1 MPDTT
6 CFIFVESEVDK
17 RGKLYKAVKDKGR
30 VVEMG
35 RQDEKTLIMWL
46 AGQMKREGKRVQ
58 ESTLRYLLAK
68 TGTDMENLEKE
79 FTRMVSEHKD
89 TIYMVCYMFSKDNA
103 EVEDLYQEILI
114 NLWRSLP
121 KFEQRSSVKTWI
133 WRISLNT
140 CISIDRKKRRR
151 SSLPLELDIDLYN
164 DSDRDTKQIKMLHD
178 RINRLGVFDRAIILL
193 WLENMSYEEI
203 GAIVGISTKNVSVRL
218 YRIKEQLKTM
228 K

>member
-1 MPDTT
+1 
-6 CFIFVESEVDK
+6 
-17 RGKLYKAVKDKGR
+17 
-30 VVEMG
+30 
-35 RQDEKTLIMWL
+35 
-46 AGQMKREGKRVQ
+46 
-58 ESTLRYLLAK
+58 
-68 TGTDMENLEKE
+68 
-79 FTRMVSEHKD
+79 MVHEHKD

-114 NLWRSLP
+114 NLWRSMP
-121 KFEQRSSVKTWI
+121 SFEGRSSVKTWI

-151 SSLPLELDIDLYN
+151 DKLPLELDIDLYN
-164 DSDRDTKQIKMLHD
+164 DSDRDTKQIKLLHE
-178 RINRLGVFDRAIILL
+178 RINRLGPFDRAIILL

-203 GAIVGISTKNVSVRL
+203 GAIVGISKKNVSVRL

>member
-1 MPDTT
+1 
-6 CFIFVESEVDK
+6 
-17 RGKLYKAVKDKGR
+17 
-30 VVEMG
+30 
-35 RQDEKTLIMWL
+35 
-46 AGQMKREGKRVQ
+46 
-58 ESTLRYLLAK
+58 
-68 TGTDMENLEKE
+68 MENLEQE
-79 FTRMVSEHKD
+79 FARIVKEHKD

-164 DSDRDTKQIKMLHD
+164 DSDRDTKQIKLLHE
-178 RINRLGVFDRAIILL
+178 RINRLGPFDRAIILL

-203 GAIVGISTKNVSVRL
+203 GAIVGISEKNVSVRL

-228 K
+228 N